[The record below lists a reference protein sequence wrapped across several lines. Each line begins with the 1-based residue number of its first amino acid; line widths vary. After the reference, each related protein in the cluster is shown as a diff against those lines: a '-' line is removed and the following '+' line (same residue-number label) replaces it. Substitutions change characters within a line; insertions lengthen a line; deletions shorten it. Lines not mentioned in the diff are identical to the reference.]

1 MDRKII
7 TVPKGIRYINQWDS
21 FSLPTHPCIINKQI
35 TGCGFTEYCLTNSDN
50 VILCSPRKILLENK
64 AEQHKDTVL
73 YAKSGLDTFVNFEKD
88 LSASTKKPEKEEKQ
102 TVSEEEIKDIIM
114 AFKDSIKQYYQ
125 ECTIK
130 QKPCK
135 IIVTYD
141 SFRHVKAALGDDIN
155 YFYVVIDEFQS
166 VFTDA
171 KFKSTTEIGFLT
183 QLQGIS
189 NLSFVSAT
197 PMIDKYLEMLDEF
210 KNLPYYELDWE
221 TEDPSRVYVPKL
233 NTHSCY
239 KSVLPAACDVVKS
252 YKNNEFE
259 STAIIVD
266 EEIQNIES
274 REAVL
279 YVNSVKNICDIISKC
294 ELTLEN
300 TNVLCSNTDDNETK
314 IRKAFGFTKKEFE
327 DKYGKDATCIGKVT
341 LRGEINKMFT
351 LCTRT
356 VYLGADFYSTNART
370 FIFSDA
376 NVDSLTVD
384 ITIDLPQILGR
395 QRLEENPW
403 KNRAELYYKTLD
415 SKKALTQEDFDAIRE
430 QKIKKTNDLLN
441 SYQDTRREAKHTV
454 AETYQFVAKAANYK
468 DNYIAVNTHG
478 GSDLIPVFNNLVMIN
493 DMRSYEIQQVDYK
506 DRFRVFNA
514 LGAQIKQSD
523 LIQKILQEFEN
534 QKFFTGKMKYLYSLH
549 MDEDIAKQVLDNIYD
564 THYAKYYWTIPAN
577 RAGSLSYQKGELEKE
592 YQAIIS
598 GEKLS
603 LEEEKAKEK
612 ILQTFLVD
620 NKYSKPDIKEML
632 RKIYE
637 DCGYDKAPKASDL
650 EQYFEIKLC
659 KATTLSTGKQ
669 DNGFK
674 IIKIKGD

>member
-1 MDRKII
+1 MEKSTIV
-7 TVPKGIRYINQWDS
+7 VPKGIRYISQWDS

-35 TGCGFTEYCLTNSDN
+35 TGCGFTEYCLTSQDN

-88 LSASTKKPEKEEKQ
+88 LTASTKKPDKDPEPAA
-102 TVSEEEIKDIIM
+102 SEEEIKDIIM
-114 AFKDSIKQYYQ
+114 TFKESIKQYYQ

-141 SFRHVKAALGDDIN
+141 SFRHVRSALEDQIK

-166 VFTDA
+166 VFTDS
-171 KFKSTTEIGFLT
+171 KFKSTTEIEFLT

-197 PMIDKYLEMLDEF
+197 PMLDKYLEMLDEF

-221 TEDPSRVYVPKL
+221 TEDPSRVYTPKL

-239 KSVLPAACDVVKS
+239 KSVLPAACEVVQK
-252 YKNNEFE
+252 YLDGEFE
-259 STAIIVD
+259 STVIMKD
-266 EEIQNIES
+266 GEITNVES
-274 REAVL
+274 KEAVL
-279 YVNSVKNICDIISKC
+279 YVNSVKNICDIIGRCGLKP
-294 ELTLEN
+294 EN
-300 TNVLCSNTDDNETK
+300 TNVLCSNTDDNEAK
-314 IRKAFGFTKKEFE
+314 IKKAFGYTKTSYKK
-327 DKYGKDATCIGKVT
+327 KYGTDISIGKVP
-341 LRGEINKMFT
+341 LKGESNKMFT
-351 LCTRT
+351 ICTRT
-356 VYLGADFYSTNART
+356 VYLGADFYSDNART

-415 SKKALTQEDFDAIRE
+415 PDKELSQEDFDALRE
-430 QKIKKTNDLLN
+430 EKVKKTESLLRVYDVALHEDRHN
-441 SYQDTRREAKHTV
+441 LAEAYQI
-454 AETYQFVAKAANYK
+454 VAKTMNYR
-468 DNYIAVNTHG
+468 DNYVAVNTHG
-478 GSDLIPVFNNLVMIN
+478 GGDLIPVFNNLVMIN

-514 LGAQIKQSD
+514 LGEQVRQSN
-523 LIQKILQEFEN
+523 LIQKILQEFEE
-534 QKFFTGKMKYLYSLH
+534 QQYFTGKMKYLYSIH
-549 MDEDIAKQVLDNIYD
+549 MDEDVAKQVLDNIYD
-564 THYAKYYWTIPAN
+564 TRYSKYYWTISAS
-577 RAGSLSYQKGELEKE
+577 RAGTLSYQKGNLEKE
-592 YQAIIS
+592 YQSIINPKDTS
-598 GEKLS
+598 YIENEVKQ
-603 LEEEKAKEK
+603 K
-612 ILQTFLVD
+612 ILSIFNLRT
-620 NKYSKPDIKEML
+620 KYLKSDIKETL

-637 DCGYDKAPKASDL
+637 EAKYDKTPKASDL
-650 EQYFEIKLC
+650 EEYFELRSCQIKN
-659 KATTLSTGKQ
+659 KETGKK
-669 DNGFK
+669 DHGFE